1 MLAISHEKLLQQLK
15 CTNCE
20 WSTVSELW
28 EHLQQC
34 LLGMQ
39 PCKHIFHT
47 QVLVI
52 YFFATPHIKLN
63 LGQQIT
69 GGLLIANQLDNH
81 YDRPIR
87 NTGER
92 SDNIYETFS
101 CTCTALLRILP
112 ATAKFAIM
120 LSQNDFPEPNQH
132 VLTFLH
138 PIFDCAASH
147 TEHSWS

>member
-1 MLAISHEKLLQQLK
+1 
-15 CTNCE
+15 
-20 WSTVSELW
+20 
-28 EHLQQC
+28 
-34 LLGMQ
+34 
-39 PCKHIFHT
+39 
-47 QVLVI
+47 
-52 YFFATPHIKLN
+52 
-63 LGQQIT
+63 
-69 GGLLIANQLDNH
+69 LLIANQLDNH